1 MAKILLESAIFVESM
16 RLLKCQP
23 IMNHPFLI
31 TSNFYLKVQLGLAD
45 YQMQKLEGILRWH
58 AVVFLTLNYL
68 QWRRV
73 QVLAQP
79 EPAYQPTL
87 ADIIETHRQEHIVEW
102 VKQVAEYA
110 IQTGSVKR
118 VLQRFAS
125 PVPD

>member
-1 MAKILLESAIFVESM
+1 MSLQKSS
-16 RLLKCQP
+16 
-23 IMNHPFLI
+23 
-31 TSNFYLKVQLGLAD
+31 FYLKVQLGLAD

-79 EPAYQPTL
+79 EPAYQPNL